1 MGREIVARNHLEIF
15 CGITTFCCA
24 LIFSPALSAQATA
37 VGANGMVASVD
48 EYATRVGVEILKKG
62 GNAVD
67 AAIALHMALAVVHPN
82 AGNMGGGGFFVI
94 HLQEKGIT
102 TTIDF
107 REKAP
112 LAAHRDM
119 YLDENGEVIED
130 ASTFG
135 YKAAGVPGSIAGLW
149 LAHSKY
155 GSLPWKDLMAPA
167 YKLADEG
174 ISVGYW
180 LMQSLDK
187 SNKKLNKIPATAAI
201 FTKNGKP
208 YEFGDL
214 LIQKDLARTISLI
227 MENGRDGFYKGEV
240 ARLIA
245 DDMKANGG
253 LITMQDLANYEAV
266 ERKPVT
272 FSFKGYT
279 VHSMPPPSSGG
290 LLIQQMLAIL
300 EDYDLRGMGLN
311 SSRYI
316 QLLTEVEKLAYADR
330 AEFLGDSDF
339 YPVPASYITS
349 PEYIA
354 NRAKI
359 INLYRSTPSK
369 DISHGRAPADESEE
383 TTHFSVVDCHGNAV
397 SCTTT
402 LNGSYGSGVVAAGT
416 GVLLN
421 NEMDDFSIKPGVPNI
436 YGLVG
441 GEANAIQS
449 GKRMLSSMT
458 PTIVL
463 KDGKVKLVVGSPGGS
478 TIITTVL
485 QVMLNVLVHDMPL
498 QRAVAAPR
506 FHHQWLPDETRIEDI
521 GFAEDVLEA
530 LGRIGHRIRKVGVI
544 GDMHAILVE
553 DESGLLIGAS
563 DPRRGGVAMGY

>member
-1 MGREIVARNHLEIF
+1 MSRNSLKIF
-15 CGITTFCCA
+15 CSIA
-24 LIFSPALSAQATA
+24 LFYYALFFSPALNAQATA
-37 VGANGMVASVD
+37 VGAHGMVASVD
-48 EYATRVGVEILKKG
+48 AYATRVGVEILKKG

-67 AAIALHMALAVVHPN
+67 AAIAVHMALAVVHPN
-82 AGNMGGGGFFVI
+82 AGNIGGGGFFVI
-94 HLQEKGIT
+94 HLQDKGIT

-112 LAAHRDM
+112 QAAHRDM
-119 YLDENGEVIED
+119 YLDESGEVIKN

-155 GSLPWKDLMAPA
+155 GSLPWKDLMEPA
-167 YKLADEG
+167 YRLADDG
-174 ISVGYW
+174 ITVGYW
-180 LMQSLDK
+180 LMQSLEN
-187 SNKKLNKIPATAAI
+187 SNKKLSRIPATAAI
-201 FTKNGKP
+201 YTKDGKP
-208 YEFGDL
+208 YDFGDRFM
-214 LIQKDLARTISLI
+214 QKDLAHTIGLI

-240 ARLIA
+240 ARRIA

-253 LITMQDLANYEAV
+253 LITLEDLTSYQAV

-279 VHSMPPPSSGG
+279 VYSMPPPSSGG
-290 LLIQQMLAIL
+290 LLIQQMLAML
-300 EDYDLRGMGLN
+300 SDYDLKGLGHN

-330 AEFLGDSDF
+330 AEFLGDSD
-339 YPVPASYITS
+339 YYDVPAKYITS
-349 PEYIA
+349 PGYITK
-354 NRAKI
+354 RAKT
-359 INLYRSTPSK
+359 INLYRATPSR
-369 DISHGRAPADESEE
+369 DISHGPALAEESEE
-383 TTHFSVVDCHGNAV
+383 TTHFSVVDGQGNAV
-397 SCTTT
+397 ACTTT
-402 LNGSYGSGVVAAGT
+402 LNGSYGSGVVTAGT

-441 GEANAIQS
+441 GEANAIAP

-485 QVMLNVLVHDMPL
+485 QVVLNVLVHDMPL
-498 QRAVAAPR
+498 QGAVAAPR
-506 FHHQWLPDETRIEDI
+506 FHHQWLPDEIRIETI
-521 GFAEDVLEA
+521 GFPEDVLEA
-530 LGRIGHRIRKVGVI
+530 LGRIGHTISRVGII

-553 DESGLLIGAS
+553 DATGLLIGAS
-563 DPRRGGVAMGY
+563 DPRRGGVALGY